1 MRPEQAEIDRLRR
14 EVAWL
19 RAERDIKKRPPR
31 SSRGTSLMT
40 FTFIAKHRAV
50 WPVAWI
56 CAAQNVSR
64 SGFHAWLTR
73 FPSQCARDDAAI
85 LTKLPTSF
93 VGSDRTYGASR
104 VWHDLLARSSTP
116 ST

>member
-1 MRPEQAEIDRLRR
+1 
-14 EVAWL
+14 
-19 RAERDIKKRPPR
+19 
-31 SSRGTSLMT
+31 MT
-40 FTFIAKHRAV
+40 FTFIAKHRTV
-50 WPVAWI
+50 WPVAWM

-93 VGSDRTYGASR
+93 VGSDRTYGARR
-104 VWHDLLARSSTP
+104 VWHDLLAEGVRAAAATNLLERHLRPMGAGDSIADSY
-116 ST
+116 